1 MQYARNQSRRLT
13 LGKAVWTEHPSGEG
27 KRVCP
32 STRSN
37 SAMKP
42 TTKLDPALKGW
53 LDNVIIPALLQ
64 EYLRQLPSENQK
76 NLALP
81 LKRGVVSVSEI
92 LERKEAV
99 E

>member
-1 MQYARNQSRRLT
+1 M
-13 LGKAVWTEHPSGEG
+13 
-27 KRVCP
+27 
-32 STRSN
+32 
-37 SAMKP
+37 MP
-42 TTKLDPALKGW
+42 TTKLDPALKDW

-81 LKRGVVSVSEI
+81 SKRGVVSVSEI

>member
-1 MQYARNQSRRLT
+1 
-13 LGKAVWTEHPSGEG
+13 
-27 KRVCP
+27 
-32 STRSN
+32 
-37 SAMKP
+37 MKP
-42 TTKLDPALKGW
+42 TTKPDPALKGW

-76 NLALP
+76 NLALTST
-81 LKRGVVSVSEI
+81 RGVVSVSEI

>member
-1 MQYARNQSRRLT
+1 MSVNAPEFKDDADY
-13 LGKAVWTEHPSGEG
+13 K
-27 KRVCP
+27 
-32 STRSN
+32 TR
-37 SAMKP
+37 P
-42 TTKLDPALKGW
+42 CTKSW

-92 LERKEAV
+92 LERKEAI